1 MTISLPPEKTAAF
14 LIALMMCGIYLGIS
28 IPIGT
33 FALGGLFWIG
43 SYIFNQ
49 YRAATLFP
57 LSSQISK
64 LRPLVRS
71 GLFILAVL
79 TLLSFGY
86 SSFNGIAPSSSIHK
100 WWMVVAISFCGL
112 VWYLK
117 LRTLRPEF
125 VTHLTT
131 YIVYGCILTSG
142 LYLFE
147 SALFK
152 FSGMS
157 FHSEKFLLVMRKMG
171 AVYSI
176 MLPFLLLYTLRQDN
190 KRGWIALFLCCLVA
204 FFCGGRSGIVA
215 FVFTAILSAYFF
227 PWGLVVHW
235 GRALLRYFSVF
246 ILAFLCGT
254 YGNILMIGE
263 RQFAYRISS
272 ARAAT
277 GSGRTDIW
285 RFALE
290 NWQDHPVFGIGIFG
304 FRNLDF
310 TGLKLSSTSHP
321 HNIFVEILLETG
333 LVGFILIGAFVATL
347 LFKTAWVSHRR
358 LMTDPFFVRPA
369 VMAAALSLAA
379 YAIAGQF
386 MTSFFHGWWLT
397 YPTFIVALL
406 GGLTA
411 IYRNSLT
418 AAVPVSS
425 LNEKISIVMPCHNGE
440 GFLAAAIDS
449 VIAQT
454 HSNWELVIINDG
466 STDGSQAIID
476 SYTARDPRILSVVHP
491 KALGAGAARNSGLD
505 NASARWVAFLD
516 CDDLWK
522 PQKLEIQLAEMVRHG
537 AALSTTYYDV
547 IDSSGTVTGMV
558 EPFDRVFTFGRLL
571 KCNDIGCS
579 AAMIDRNAVGSV
591 RFTDFRRAQD
601 FVFWCSILAKGTL
614 CLCIHQNLGQYRVHS
629 KSRTQNKFE
638 TASNRIA
645 LLQKALGVPLVVL
658 PYYLGF
664 YVLYGVLKQ
673 IRSGE
678 KLGRHISLLA
688 NKAAS

>member
-1 MTISLPPEKTAAF
+1 MTISLSSEKTAAF

-28 IPIGT
+28 VPIGT
-33 FALGGLFWIG
+33 FVLGGLIWIG
-43 SYIFNQ
+43 AYFFKQ

-57 LSSQISK
+57 LSNLFLK
-64 LRPLVRS
+64 LKPLARS
-71 GLFILAVL
+71 GLFVLAVL

-86 SSFNGIAPSSSIHK
+86 SSFTGIAPGSSIHK
-100 WWMVVAISFCGL
+100 WWTIVAISFCGL

-117 LRTLRPEF
+117 LRTLKPEF

-131 YIVYGCILTSG
+131 YIVYGCIITSS

-147 SALFK
+147 SALFQ
-152 FSGMS
+152 FAGIT
-157 FHSEKFLLVMRKMG
+157 FHSEKFLLFMRKMG
-171 AVYSI
+171 AAYSI
-176 MLPFLLLYTLRQDN
+176 MLPFLLLYTLRHDN

-204 FFCGGRSGIVA
+204 FFCGGRSGIIA
-215 FVFTAILSAYFF
+215 FAFTAVLSAYFF
-227 PWGLVVHW
+227 PWGLVSHW
-235 GRALLRYFSVF
+235 GRSLFRFVNLF
-246 ILAFLCGT
+246 ILAAIVGT
-254 YGNILMIGE
+254 YGNLLMIGE
-263 RQFAYRISS
+263 RQFVHRLSS
-272 ARAAT
+272 PRAAT

-310 TGLKLSSTSHP
+310 TGQKLSSTSHP

-333 LVGFILIGAFVATL
+333 LVGFTLIGAFVVTL
-347 LFKTAWVSHRR
+347 LLKTVWASHRR
-358 LMTDPFFVRPA
+358 LMTDPSYVRPA
-369 VMAAALSLAA
+369 VMAAGLSLVA

-397 YPTFIVALL
+397 YPTFIIALL

-418 AAVPVSS
+418 PAPFTPSQ
-425 LNEKISIVMPCHNGE
+425 EKISIVMPCHNGA
-440 GFLAAAIDS
+440 GYLAAAIDS
-449 VIAQT
+449 VIAQS

-466 STDGSQAIID
+466 SSDGSQAIID
-476 SYTARDPRILSVVHP
+476 SYTARDPRIVSVVHP
-491 KALGAGAARNSGLD
+491 EAMGAGAARNSGLD
-505 NASARWVAFLD
+505 KASARWVAFLD

-522 PQKLEIQLAEMVRHG
+522 PQKLEIQLAEMIRSG

-579 AAMIDRNAVGSV
+579 VAMIDRDAVGPV

-638 TASNRIA
+638 TAANRIA
-645 LLQKALGVPLVVL
+645 LLRTALGVPLVVL

-678 KLGRHISLLA
+678 KLGRHIGMISGKTLP
-688 NKAAS
+688 